1 MYATR
6 EPQEAFHRRIG
17 FTLDVHNEA
26 TRGLRFP
33 PGAHRE
39 DLESAEARRDR
50 ERAEEELVKEIE
62 EMEDDDEDGGMADD
76 GPGM

>member
-6 EPQEAFHRRIG
+6 EPQEAFYRRIG

-26 TRGLRFP
+26 VRGLRYP

-50 ERAEEELVKEIE
+50 ERAEEELAKEIE
-62 EMEDDDEDGGMADD
+62 ESDDEDDGGMGED
-76 GPGM
+76 GPM